1 MTEHHQLKRLEVEIF
16 YTAEMDEFWSFA
28 CTLRSTRVGKKSN
41 QRWTWYA
48 ILVLCTKYEVDKASG
63 IILAW
68 HNGGRT
74 DNDCRQLLQYLENIP
89 IDLYY
94 SDDWGAYTRNL
105 STSSHYIGKD
115 QTWKIERKN
124 LNFRIHLKRLNRK
137 TICYSKSEEVHDN
150 VIGMYIERY
159 YFKTGLFRNAA

>member
-1 MTEHHQLKRLEVEIF
+1 MTEHHQLKKLEVEIY

-48 ILVLCTKYEVDKASG
+48 MDKASG

-74 DNDCRQLLQYLENIP
+74 DADFGQLQKYLENIP

-94 SDDWGAYTRNL
+94 TDDWGAYTRNL
-105 STSSHYIGKD
+105 PASRHYTCTVSKHTYRQRSDLEDRKKEPQFQNTS
-115 QTWKIERKN
+115 QTTEQKN
-124 LNFRIHLKRLNRK
+124 NLLFKKRRD
-137 TICYSKSEEVHDN
+137 T
-150 VIGMYIERY
+150 
-159 YFKTGLFRNAA
+159 

>member
-1 MTEHHQLKRLEVEIF
+1 MNPFVLDMIEHLQLKKLEVEIY
-16 YTAEMDEFWSFA
+16 YTAEMDEFWSFV
-28 CTLRSTRVGKKSN
+28 RKKSN

-48 ILVLCTKYEVDKASG
+48 IDKASG
-63 IILAW
+63 IILTW

-74 DNDCRQLLQYLENIP
+74 DDDFRQLLQYLENIP

-105 STSSHYIGKD
+105 PASSHYVGKD

-124 LNFRIHLKRLNRK
+124 LNFRIHIKRLNRK
-137 TICYSKSEEVHDN
+137 TICYSKSEEIHDN

>member
-1 MTEHHQLKRLEVEIF
+1 MTEHHQMKRLEVAIY
-16 YTAEMDEFWSFA
+16 YTAVMDEFWSF
-28 CTLRSTRVGKKSN
+28 VEKKSN

-48 ILVLCTKYEVDKASG
+48 MDKASG

-74 DNDCRQLLQYLENIP
+74 DEDFRQLLQYLSNIP

-94 SDDWGAYTRNL
+94 TDDWGAYSRNL
-105 STSSHYIGKD
+105 PENCHYIGKKR
-115 QTWKIERKN
+115 TWKIERKN
-124 LNFRIHLKRLNRK
+124 LNFRTHIKRLNRK
-137 TICYSKSEEVHDN
+137 TICYSKSEQIHDN

-159 YFKTGLFRNAA
+159 YFKTGLYRNSA